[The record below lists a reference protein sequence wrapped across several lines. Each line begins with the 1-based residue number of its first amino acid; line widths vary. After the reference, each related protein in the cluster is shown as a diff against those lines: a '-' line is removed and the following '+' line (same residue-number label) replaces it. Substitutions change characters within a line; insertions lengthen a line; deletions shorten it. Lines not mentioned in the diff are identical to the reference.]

1 MTTTPAQA
9 ATETPPS
16 QAPPVAAS
24 IPGRPGEWSS
34 DVVYRPRKP
43 VEIRTRPSLDF
54 SVTGLVYCAML
65 LFMGLAAINTQANLL
80 FGVFGLMIGVLLIS
94 FVISRWVL
102 RHLTVRRQLPDY
114 AAVGSPVRIT
124 YEIDNRK
131 RWWPTLSVTIAELDA
146 PGAFDRQPHAY
157 VMHAAAGMTAIV
169 AAEVVPMRRGVHRL
183 ERYQVATSFPFG
195 FIRRAMIRR
204 QGDSIL
210 VHPAQGAV
218 EPAAMTRF
226 LSAESSGINQR
237 PREGGADEFYGA
249 REYRPGDPMRMIH
262 WRRSA
267 RSAATRT
274 PANPQGTLIVK
285 QMTRVSPPRLLLLVD
300 TFAPA
305 FQLTDRDRGEEAE
318 LAARGLV
325 QQRLADVER
334 NLATAASLL
343 GAAVRN
349 GLSVGVI
356 AAGASGTP
364 EGWLEVMPERGK
376 RHQRDLL
383 SALAAIGRNRTHDVD
398 ELVARGLPQTTG
410 DTTAVLI
417 TADRGAAP
425 GDAGRYGRLR
435 GVRTGGR
442 SGVRAGRGNLITLRT
457 LPGELDRWVRFDPG
471 LDFLSMIPEETE

>member
-1 MTTTPAQA
+1 MTSLSPVEPAHETPQAPVSVATRSPTSQKPLDTPATA
-9 ATETPPS
+9 
-16 QAPPVAAS
+16 
-24 IPGRPGEWSS
+24 
-34 DVVYRPRKP
+34 VYRPRKP

-54 SVTGLVYCAML
+54 SITGLVYCAML

-102 RHLTVRRQLPDY
+102 RRLTVRRQLPDY

-157 VMHAAAGMTAIV
+157 VMHAAAGMSAIV
-169 AAEVVPMRRGVHRL
+169 AAEVVPMRRGLHRL

-204 QGDSIL
+204 QGDLIL
-210 VHPAQGAV
+210 IHPAQGAV
-218 EPAAMTRF
+218 EPTVMSRF

-274 PANPQGTLIVK
+274 PSHPQGTLIVK

-300 TFAPA
+300 TYAPA
-305 FQLTDRDRGEEAE
+305 FKASDREAGADAE
-318 LAARGLV
+318 LAARALI

-343 GAAVRN
+343 AAAVRN
-349 GLSVGVI
+349 GLSVGVV
-356 AAGASGTP
+356 AADKLDWV
-364 EGWLEVMPERGK
+364 EIMPERGK
-376 RHQRDLL
+376 RHQRDVLT
-383 SALAAIGRNRTHDVD
+383 ALAGLGRNSQRDV
-398 ELVARGLPQTTG
+398 EQLVAKALPQTTG

-417 TADRGAAP
+417 SA
-425 GDAGRYGRLR
+425 
-435 GVRTGGR
+435 GR
-442 SGVRAGRGNLITLRT
+442 SGSASTNCVQAAGAAQGRAGGRGGPRSGRGNLMVIRSV
-457 LPGELDRWVRFDPG
+457 PGELDRWVRFDPA
-471 LDFLSMIPEETE
+471 LDFLAMIPEETD